1 MKIGYARVSTLSQ
14 NPDRQIDLLKE
25 QGCEEIF
32 VDKCTGKTVHRSQFT
47 EMKRFARKGDTI
59 YVESWSRLSRSVHD
73 LINIVKYFDD
83 KQVRLVSLKENFDTS
98 TPQGKLMLNVFAAL
112 SEFELDLIKERT
124 NEGIK
129 AAKARGQK
137 MGRPRLNGDKIDLAV
152 DLKMN
157 SKYSVKQISEMTG
170 VSISTIYREIDRRR
184 EEERMKKEK

>member
-14 NPDRQIDLLKE
+14 NPNRQIDLLKE
-25 QGCEEIF
+25 HGCEEIF
-32 VDKCTGKTVHRSQFT
+32 VDKCTGKTIHRSQF
-47 EMKRFARKGDTI
+47 EELKRFARKGDI
-59 YVESWSRLSRSVHD
+59 VYVESWSRLSRSVHD

-137 MGRPRLNGDKIDLAV
+137 MGRPIKSEQKIDMAIR
-152 DLKMN
+152 LKA
-157 SKYSVKQISEMTG
+157 SGEYSMKEIAEMTG
-170 VSISTIYREIDRRR
+170 LSVSTIYRGIKRR
-184 EEERMKKEK
+184 EQQAKEKME